1 VNVRRTS
8 RPRPLAVAAIVGL
21 ALAATLVA
29 RSTDAAGSAAVAS
42 SAGGRAPTASTLAPI
57 RPEAIR
63 AHMRFLSDGQLE
75 GRAPDS
81 RGYALAA
88 TYVAAQLEAL
98 GLQPAAAGG
107 SYLQKVPMRKATLD
121 EERSSFVLIRDG
133 KEERLDLPG
142 ECFLLPD
149 RARTETTVEGPVVFA
164 GFGITAPELQ
174 HDDYAGIDAKGKI
187 VATVWGA
194 PSRFEATER
203 AHFSSNQLKQENA
216 AAHGAIGYIAIMTP
230 DDLKRYRWDWLLPQ
244 ARAGTMG
251 WLDDNGTPND
261 AVPAIRGIGR
271 LNDAGGQRL
280 LRGAPKSADAIFAA
294 VREGKPPVFDLP
306 VKARL
311 STVSK
316 HSGFDGSNIVG
327 LLPGSDARLRDEQ
340 VVVSAHLDH
349 LGLCPP
355 VAGDSVC
362 HGAYDNASG
371 VAVLLEL
378 ARVFAA
384 QHPAPRRSLLFA
396 VVTGEEKGLLG
407 SDYLARHPVGPGTVV
422 ADVNIDGAPGLLYPL
437 ADIVALGAEHSSLQQ
452 PVEEAARAVGYA
464 VSPDP
469 MPEESGFIRSDQYSF
484 VRQGVPSVFLGDGG
498 KSSAPD
504 IDGLALTRKWATTL
518 YHTPGDSMAQKFDFD
533 SAAKGARFCAL
544 VTEKIAQAPARP
556 TWNRGDFFG
565 VKYGR

>member
-1 VNVRRTS
+1 
-8 RPRPLAVAAIVGL
+8 AH
-21 ALAATLVA
+21 
-29 RSTDAAGSAAVAS
+29 AGPTGS
-42 SAGGRAPTASTLAPI
+42 RAPASAPPAI

-75 GRAPDS
+75 GRAPDG
-81 RGYALAA
+81 RGYAVAA
-88 TYVAAQLEAL
+88 AYVAAQLEGD
-98 GLQPAAAGG
+98 GLKPAAGGG

-121 EERSSFVLIRDG
+121 EDRSSLVLVRDG

-142 ECFLLPD
+142 ECYLLPD
-149 RARTETTVEGPVVFA
+149 RARLETTVEGPVVFA

-203 AHFSSNQLKQENA
+203 AHFSSNQVKQENA

-251 WLDDNGTPND
+251 WLDEHGTPND
-261 AVPAIRGIGR
+261 SVPAIRGIGR
-271 LNDAGGQRL
+271 LNDKGGQRL
-280 LRGAPKSADAIFAA
+280 LGGAPKTPEEIFAA
-294 VREGKPPVFDLP
+294 ARDGRPPVFDLP

-311 STVSK
+311 TTVSK
-316 HSGFDGSNIVG
+316 HTGFDSSNIVG
-327 LLPGSDARLRDEQ
+327 LLPGSDPRLRDEQ

-371 VAVLLEL
+371 VAVLLEM
-378 ARVFAA
+378 ARVFASL
-384 QHPAPRRSLLFA
+384 HPAPRRSLLFA

-422 ADVNIDGAPGLLYPL
+422 ADVNVDGAPGILYPL
-437 ADIVALGAEHSSLQQ
+437 ADVVALGIEHSSLKQ
-452 PVEEAARAVGYA
+452 PVEAAARAVGYTL
-464 VSPDP
+464 SPDP
-469 MPEESGFIRSDQYSF
+469 MPEESIFVRSDQYSF
-484 VRQGVPSVFLGDGG
+484 VKQGVPSVFPVDGG
-498 KSSAPD
+498 KSSAPGV
-504 IDGLALTRKWATTL
+504 DGLALTRTWMTTL

-544 VTEKIAQAPARP
+544 ITEAIAQAPARP
-556 TWNRGDFFG
+556 SWNRGDFFG

>member
-1 VNVRRTS
+1 MNLRRPR
-8 RPRPLAVAAIVGL
+8 RPRPVAVATLAGL
-21 ALAATLVA
+21 ALAGTLAA
-29 RSTDAAGSAAVAS
+29 RSTGSAGSAA
-42 SAGGRAPTASTLAPI
+42 TASVLPAI

-63 AHMRFLSDGQLE
+63 AHMRFLSAGQLE

-88 TYVAAQLEAL
+88 AYVAAQLEAL
-98 GLQPAAAGG
+98 GLKPAAAGG

-216 AAHGAIGYIAIMTP
+216 AAHGAIGYIALMTP

-251 WLDDNGTPND
+251 WLDDSGTPND
-261 AVPAIRGIGR
+261 SVPAIRGIGR
-271 LNDAGGQRL
+271 LNDAGGKRL
-280 LRGAPKSADAIFAA
+280 LQGAPKAAETIFAA
-294 VREGKPPVFDLP
+294 VRDGKPPVFDLP

-311 STVSK
+311 TTFSK
-316 HSGFDGSNIVG
+316 HTGFDSSNIVG

-355 VAGDSVC
+355 REGDNVC

-378 ARVFAA
+378 ARVFAS
-384 QHPAPRRSLLFA
+384 QPPAPRRSLLFA

-407 SDYLARHPVGPGTVV
+407 SDYLSRHPVGPGTVV
-422 ADVNIDGAPGLLYPL
+422 ADVNIDGAPGILYPL
-437 ADIVALGAEHSSLQQ
+437 ADVVALGIEHSSLKQ

-464 VSPDP
+464 LSPDP
-469 MPEESGFIRSDQYSF
+469 MPEESIFVRSDQYSF
-484 VRQGVPSVFLGDGG
+484 VRQGVPSVFLVDGG

-504 IDGLALTRKWATTL
+504 IDGLALTRTWMTTL

-533 SAAKGARFCAL
+533 SAAQGARFCAL
-544 VTEKIAQAPARP
+544 ITEKVAQAAARP